1 MNFKRIFFIYYGESK
16 KAKKI
21 QKSVALMGRVWY
33 YK

>member
-21 QKSVALMGRVWY
+21 QKKCCINGESLVL
-33 YK
+33 